1 MGELC
6 SFTFKFRLSR
16 RVKLGNGSA
25 LAGTSPSPPCSLVSQ
40 LFPLL
45 EWKIPTPQRLQN
57 QHSYLSTLLTPQNLH
72 PSPSTSSDHSSHHLD
87 GRWNSSSFS
96 SVKSQNILS
105 WNHRVQL
112 LALPPASHLV
122 LFQVS
127 PTCIFSIEK
136 SLYHAHR
143 ISLEFRG
150 ATGQEL
156 QDTALRRAWTETG
169 TRLLSLLWMWERGW
183 DTYLG
188 EGMGWWTGSMRRQ
201 KNYVRDLPGGRE
213 GGGTCGMS

>member
-1 MGELC
+1 MALEGREGEAGKKRGREGAGAGGRALRRAWRSSAQPGSMGELC

-25 LAGTSPSPPCSLVSQ
+25 LASTSPSPPCSLVSQ

-45 EWKIPTPQRLQN
+45 EWKIPTPQCLQN
-57 QHSYLSTLLTPQNLH
+57 QHSHLSTLLTPQNLH

-122 LFQVS
+122 LFRCS
-127 PTCIFSIEK
+127 PDDLQT
-136 SLYHAHR
+136 L
-143 ISLEFRG
+143 FR
-150 ATGQEL
+150 L
-156 QDTALRRAWTETG
+156 
-169 TRLLSLLWMWERGW
+169 
-183 DTYLG
+183 
-188 EGMGWWTGSMRRQ
+188 
-201 KNYVRDLPGGRE
+201 
-213 GGGTCGMS
+213 